1 MKIQVCYNTLVS
13 TKKIKTKQDN
23 KLIKSPYAK
32 VENGDL
38 IFIDKGISYS
48 DKNLKHYV
56 LKVKDLPTHDQPREK
71 LLAFGPKSLNLSELL
86 SVVLITGTK
95 KEDVLSMASRVLKE
109 YGKSIFS
116 DTGSDI
122 EKISKDL
129 GIPLIKTCQIIACGE
144 LGKRLFDKNIN
155 GLKTIRT
162 ADDVYDHTKDMHSLS
177 KEHLRGL
184 YLDTH
189 NKVIHDEVLSIG
201 TINSSIVHP
210 REVFKPAIEYG
221 AAAFILVHNHP
232 SGVSTPSESDKF
244 ITKQIIEAG
253 KVLGI
258 ALLDHVIVTRDG
270 FTSIDV
276 EY

>member
-1 MKIQVCYNTLVS
+1 MKTQVCYNTPVS
-13 TKKIKTKQDN
+13 TKISKSKSNN

-38 IFIDKGISYS
+38 VFIDKGIIYENKESKSYI
-48 DKNLKHYV
+48 
-56 LKVKDLPTHDQPREK
+56 LKVKDLPTQDQPREK
-71 LLAFGPKSLNLSELL
+71 LMEFGPQSLNLSELL
-86 SVVLITGTK
+86 SVILMTGTK
-95 KEDVLSMASRVLKE
+95 KEDVLSMSSRVLKE

-116 DTGSDI
+116 NTSSDI
-122 EKISKDL
+122 KKISRDL
-129 GIPLIKTCQIIACGE
+129 DIPLVKTCQIIACGE

-162 ADDVYDHTKDMHSLS
+162 ADDVYDYTKDMHSLS

-244 ITKQIIEAG
+244 ITKQIVEAG

-258 ALLDHVIVTRDG
+258 SLLDHVIVTRDG
-270 FTSIDV
+270 FTSIDI

>member
-1 MKIQVCYNTLVS
+1 MSNITIS
-13 TKKIKTKQDN
+13 KKN
-23 KLIKSPYAK
+23 KLIKSPYVK
-32 VENGDL
+32 IENGDL
-38 IFIDKGISYS
+38 VFIENKNDYINNKGQSIEIRSYPI
-48 DKNLKHYV
+48 
-56 LKVKDLPTHDQPREK
+56 KVRDLPDRDKPREK
-71 LLAFGPKSLNLSELL
+71 LLELGVKSLNLSELL
-86 SVVLITGTK
+86 SIVLMNGTK
-95 KEDVLSMASRVLKE
+95 KEDVLSMSSRVIKE

-116 DTGSDI
+116 NPSLDI
-122 EKISKDL
+122 QKVSKDMD
-129 GIPLIKTCQIIACGE
+129 IPLTKICQIIACGE

-162 ADDVYDHTKDMHSLS
+162 ADDVYEHTRDMHGLS

-232 SGVSTPSESDKF
+232 SGISTPSESDKI
-244 ITKQIIEAG
+244 ITEQIIKAG

-258 ALLDHVIVTRDG
+258 ALLDHVVVTRDS
-270 FTSIDV
+270 FTSIPVD
-276 EY
+276 Y

>member
-1 MKIQVCYNTLVS
+1 VL
-13 TKKIKTKQDN
+13 KTKTSIKNN
-23 KLIKSPYAK
+23 KPIKSPY
-32 VENGDL
+32 VEMHNGDL
-38 IFIDKGISYS
+38 VFIEKEINYS
-48 DKNLKHYV
+48 NDLGKTFTGKAYPLKIR
-56 LKVKDLPTHDQPREK
+56 DLPNHDKPREK
-71 LLAFGPKSLNLSELL
+71 LLELGVKSLGLSELL
-86 SVVLITGTK
+86 SIVLMTGTK
-95 KEDVLSMASRVLKE
+95 KEDVLSMSSRVIKE

-116 DTGSDI
+116 NPALDLKKLSVDLDI
-122 EKISKDL
+122 PITKI
-129 GIPLIKTCQIIACGE
+129 CQIIACGE

-162 ADDVYDHTKDMHSLS
+162 ADDVYEHTKDMHGLS

-201 TINSSIVHP
+201 TVNSSIIHP

-221 AAAFILVHNHP
+221 AVAIILVHNHP
-232 SGVSTPSESDKF
+232 SGVSTPSESDKI
-244 ITKQIIEAG
+244 ITEQIIKAG

-258 ALLDHVIVTRDG
+258 ALLDHVVVTRDS
-270 FTSIDV
+270 FASVPV

>member
-1 MKIQVCYNTLVS
+1 VLNVKPKVKKNISENTSV
-13 TKKIKTKQDN
+13 
-23 KLIKSPYAK
+23 KSPY
-32 VENGDL
+32 VEIHNGDL
-38 IFIDKGISYS
+38 VFMEKDENYENGFGQNTSQKT
-48 DKNLKHYV
+48 YV
-56 LKVKDLPTHDQPREK
+56 LKVRDMPTLDKPREK
-71 LLAFGPKSLNLSELL
+71 LLEYGTSSLSLAELL

-95 KEDVLSMASRVLKE
+95 KEDVISMSSRVMKE

-116 DTGSDI
+116 NPIKDI
-122 EKISKDL
+122 KKISLDMD
-129 GIPLIKTCQIIACGE
+129 IPITKMCQIIACGE
-144 LGKRLFDKNIN
+144 LGKRLFDKNLSGI
-155 GLKTIRT
+155 KTIRT
-162 ADDVYDHTKDMHSLS
+162 VDDVYDHTKDMHGLS

-221 AAAFILVHNHP
+221 AAAIILVHNHP
-232 SGVSTPSESDKF
+232 SGISTPSESDKA
-244 ITKQIIEAG
+244 ITEQIIKAG

-258 ALLDHVIVTRDG
+258 ALLDHVVVTRDG
-270 FTSIDV
+270 FTSVPV